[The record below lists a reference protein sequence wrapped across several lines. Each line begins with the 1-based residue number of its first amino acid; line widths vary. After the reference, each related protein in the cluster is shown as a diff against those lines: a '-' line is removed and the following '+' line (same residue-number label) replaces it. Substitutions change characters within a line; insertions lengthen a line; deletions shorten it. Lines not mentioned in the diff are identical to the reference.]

1 MFIDYVVT
9 DLTENELKNQ
19 NGGFIPMPYPFY
31 SLINPLSFWN
41 GLKEGWAKS
50 TNI

>member
-1 MFIDYVVT
+1 MFKNYDVT

-19 NGGFIPMPYPFY
+19 NGGLFPMPNPFY
-31 SLINPLSFWN
+31 SLFNPIAFWI